1 MAENNQNVTILL
13 DRLYN
18 LTGED
23 NVIIKETEER
33 IAVAEERIGEIESS
47 IIVSKSEQ
55 EEQESRLSLFLQH
68 KNKFETV
75 FAGLTDESFSALRD
89 IDVSLDMGG
98 LLTKVQ
104 EKSPEFIEEIMG
116 EIDGCKNA
124 IEEAE
129 AEKSRILAE
138 LVVLKEELIVHNERR
153 DQLASLLEQ
162 SLSPNEIERE
172 SLTASFVKRV
182 LLPFGLFTPEEITRL
197 TKLIMFPD
205 EGLFEYDNNYAERV
219 AKGLIGLVE
228 EETPEEEVA
237 LEETLTTTIE
247 EGEVTPEEVA
257 VDETKLAPVLDE
269 EGITVTTGEGEEH
282 TDVEEDFEGPKVT
295 LNFQQFQEDELTKIL
310 ESAAT
315 GDDESGATDE
325 EDLDEEEKKVTSDET
340 AITPIVTT
348 GEETGEEAGET
359 EEETPEEVEETA
371 LGFTLTS
378 GEEEEVVVKEEETA
392 EEIDYTA
399 TIELLTRLGLD
410 VEKFK
415 EANSKPIEEIYKSIK
430 EAGDEV
436 VERNYEILR
445 SIDQGEEAYKM
456 RFDHMYLTDL
466 DLNKKITL
474 LRAKNISE
482 QKIQSLIAQTNSGL
496 RVSFEELERR
506 IQSIENLHG
515 KLEESN
521 IYLISMDIAKYE
533 ENLDTLIKYG
543 IDIDDKEARNH
554 MVLLFESLNIPQN
567 AEILKN
573 YIISILKSNGK
584 YALSVFWKK
593 PEELLMGID
602 DIVEAGLENII
613 ATHPEI
619 LGMSTEELLR
629 RVHYCE
635 AEGKKVFSDDMNSEP
650 CDYIIKRDEFFNEF
664 GTVDKPELVDR
675 KETNDRL
682 VDVIGNSDYI
692 EILLNT
698 LDDYYAKAESFAT
711 PEVDESIKDKYE
723 DFCHYLEENA
733 HAELAGK
740 YTIKVDDVCICKT
753 KMERNLAIILNAL
766 ALANQPTLGV
776 EREIALVCAL
786 YNSRLTEEQLKK
798 VAGSCLGFNSNAQE
812 VITL

>member
-1 MAENNQNVTILL
+1 MAEQSQNVTILL

-33 IAVAEERIGEIESS
+33 ITTAEERIEEIESS
-47 IIVSKSEQ
+47 IAVTKSEQ
-55 EEQESRLSLFLQH
+55 EEQENRLSLFLQH

-89 IDVSLDMGG
+89 IDINLDMGA
-98 LLTKVQ
+98 LLSAVQ
-104 EKSPEFIEEIMG
+104 TKSPEFIGGIMS
-116 EIDGCKNA
+116 EIDGCKNS
-124 IEEAE
+124 IEDSE

-138 LVVLKEELIVHNERR
+138 LVVLKEELIVHSERR

-205 EGLFEYDNNYAERV
+205 EGLFEYDDSYAERV

-228 EETPEEEVA
+228 EETPEETM
-237 LEETLTTTIE
+237 EETIE
-247 EGEVTPEEVA
+247 EGTPEETMEDVSA
-257 VDETKLAPVLDE
+257 ESGLAPVE
-269 EGITVTTGEGEEH
+269 EEVVEETISTGTKIGEGEE
-282 TDVEEDFEGPKVT
+282 DLEEGFEGPQVT
-295 LNFQQFQEDELTKIL
+295 LNFQQFQEDEFTKIL
-310 ESAAT
+310 EGAT
-315 GDDESGATDE
+315 GDDDESASASE
-325 EDLDEEEKKVTSDET
+325 EDVEEEKKLS
-340 AITPIVTT
+340 
-348 GEETGEEAGET
+348 T
-359 EEETPEEVEETA
+359 EEEPVIPTFTEGVTPEETTEEEHEETVEDVLAA
-371 LGFTLTS
+371 LGVDLTS
-378 GEEEEVVVKEEETA
+378 GEEEEVIIKPEEQT
-392 EEIDYTA
+392 EEVDYTA
-399 TIELLTRLGLD
+399 TIEFINRLGLD
-410 VEKFK
+410 IEKFK
-415 EANSKPIEEIYKSIK
+415 EVNTKPIEDIYKSINQ
-430 EAGDEV
+430 AGEEV

-445 SIDQGEEAYKM
+445 SINKGEEAYKM

-482 QKIQSLIAQTNSGL
+482 QKIQALIDQTNSGL
-496 RVSFEELERR
+496 RVSFEDLEKR

-515 KLEESN
+515 NLEESN
-521 IYLISMDIAKYE
+521 IYLISMDVAKYE

-543 IDIDDKEARNH
+543 IDIDNKEARNY
-554 MVLLFESLNIPQN
+554 MTLLFQSLNIPQN

-573 YIISILKSNGK
+573 YIISILKNNGK
-584 YALSVFWKK
+584 YELSVFWKT
-593 PEELLMGID
+593 PEELLFGID
-602 DIVEAGLENII
+602 DLVEAGLENII

-619 LGMSTEELLR
+619 LGKSTDQLLR
-629 RVHYCE
+629 RVQYCE
-635 AEGKKVFSDDMNSEP
+635 SEGKKVFSDDMNSEP
-650 CDYIIKRDEFFNEF
+650 CSYIINNDAFFKEF
-664 GTVDKPELVDR
+664 GTVDKPELVER

-698 LDDYYAKAESFAT
+698 LDDYYAKAESFVT

-740 YTIKVDDVCICKT
+740 YTIKVDGVCICKT
-753 KMERNLAIILNAL
+753 KMERNLAIILNTL
-766 ALANQPTLGV
+766 ASANQPTLGV

-798 VAGSCLGFNSNAQE
+798 VAGSCLGFNSDAQE